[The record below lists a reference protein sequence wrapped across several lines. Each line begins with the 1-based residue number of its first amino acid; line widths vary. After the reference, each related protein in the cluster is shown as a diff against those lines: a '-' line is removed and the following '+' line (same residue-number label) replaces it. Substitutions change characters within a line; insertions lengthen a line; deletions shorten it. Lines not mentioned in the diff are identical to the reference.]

1 MPLWWNAGRGGL
13 ALLFFLHSVFL
24 IRVHTPEKGVRVV
37 KVGSNRSQTAY
48 VQAGAIK
55 WIYRCHKMAAF
66 LPRTPS
72 SLVLH
77 FADIKCCKFRPPPL
91 FLSPFLSPRGGKK
104 RKKRD
109 EGKNFGRKTLAVLN
123 PRFATDKF
131 AWKCG
136 KWGKLTGM
144 EEGERSVSNYSKRI
158 SSDSWLKGRK
168 ILHPL

>member
-144 EEGERSVSNYSKRI
+144 EKGERFRFPIIRNEYLLI
-158 SSDSWLKGRK
+158 PLKGRK

>member
-1 MPLWWNAGRGGL
+1 M

-91 FLSPFLSPRGGKK
+91 FLSLPFSLLVEEKK
-104 RKKRD
+104 KKKGRR
-109 EGKNFGRKTLAVLN
+109 EKFRPKNFS
-123 PRFATDKF
+123 
-131 AWKCG
+131 
-136 KWGKLTGM
+136 
-144 EEGERSVSNYSKRI
+144 RS
-158 SSDSWLKGRK
+158 
-168 ILHPL
+168 